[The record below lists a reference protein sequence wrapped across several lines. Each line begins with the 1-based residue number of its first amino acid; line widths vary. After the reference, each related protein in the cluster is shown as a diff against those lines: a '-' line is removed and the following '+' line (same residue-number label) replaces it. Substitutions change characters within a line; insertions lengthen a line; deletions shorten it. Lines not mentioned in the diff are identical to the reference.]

1 MVSQWL
7 YPAMMLTTT
16 TRLRLEKLIER
27 LEKGEQVS
35 LNERIE
41 LHKYAIRFPMVAGK
55 LSRVVHQVSN

>member
-1 MVSQWL
+1 
-7 YPAMMLTTT
+7 MMLTTT

-27 LEKGEQVS
+27 LEKGEQVT

-55 LSRVVHQVSN
+55 LSRVVHKVSN